1 MLDETNGG
9 SLRRFLQKPQG
20 IHWFCVAGLICVLA
34 CGCKSTPKDK
44 PDSRLIGQAWNTIQ
58 KQYVNQAAV
67 QPTDLTYGAIEGMVD
82 ALGDTGHST
91 FLTPSMVEEL
101 AHVQRG
107 EFKGVGIE

>member
-1 MLDETNGG
+1 MLDEKNGD
-9 SLRRFLQKPQG
+9 SLRRLLQIWRMCRWVCG
-20 IHWFCVAGLICVLA
+20 AGLLFMLA
-34 CGCKSTPKDK
+34 SGCKSTPKDK
-44 PDSRLIGQAWNTIQ
+44 PDSQLITQAWNTIQ

-107 EFKGVGIE
+107 EFKGVGI